1 MSKTAKI
8 KYVGLIFVLL
18 TFFVLIDQQGGPII
32 AADSDKTFQKIKIF
46 GEALSEIQ
54 KKYVED
60 KDSKDLIYGAI
71 KGMVNTLDP
80 HSAFLTPEEFKELEI
95 ETTGIF
101 SGIGIEIT
109 VKDGILTVVSPI
121 EGTPADKAGLR
132 AGDKILQINE
142 KSSKNMSMTEAVRLI
157 RGPRGTKVNLT
168 ILHEG
173 EKEPQKYSITR
184 EVIPIKSVKSKSLE
198 ENYGYIRISTF
209 QDKTTEDFQAALK
222 KLEATKGGL
231 KGLILDLRND
241 PGGLLNEAVK
251 IADEFLES
259 GLIVYTQGRIKDQN
273 LKFNAHPNKTP
284 KNYPIVVLVNEGS
297 ASASEIVAGALQDQK
312 RAIILGTPTFGK
324 GSVQTIIP
332 LDDGSGLKLT
342 TARYFT
348 PNGRSIQAKG
358 IIPDI
363 LVKGKPLKKGETTEK
378 EPRMLREKDLE
389 RHMEDEVKT
398 KEPANGKEI
407 PPEGKKTP
415 GEEEADDPQLASALH
430 LLKSWGVF
438 SQVFKPT
445 AP

>member
-1 MSKTAKI
+1 M
-8 KYVGLIFVLL
+8 
-18 TFFVLIDQQGGPII
+18 
-32 AADSDKTFQKIKIF
+32 
-46 GEALSEIQ
+46 
-54 KKYVED
+54 
-60 KDSKDLIYGAI
+60 
-71 KGMVNTLDP
+71 
-80 HSAFLTPEEFKELEI
+80 
-95 ETTGIF
+95 
-101 SGIGIEIT
+101 
-109 VKDGILTVVSPI
+109 
-121 EGTPADKAGLR
+121 
-132 AGDKILQINE
+132 
-142 KSSKNMSMTEAVRLI
+142 
-157 RGPRGTKVNLT
+157 
-168 ILHEG
+168 
-173 EKEPQKYSITR
+173 
-184 EVIPIKSVKSKSLE
+184 
-198 ENYGYIRISTF
+198 
-209 QDKTTEDFQAALK
+209 
-222 KLEATKGGL
+222 EATKGGL

-342 TARYFT
+342 TARYYT

-358 IIPDI
+358 ITPDI
-363 LVKGKPLKKGETTEK
+363 LVKGKPLKKGETPEK

-389 RHMEDEVKT
+389 RHMEE
-398 KEPANGKEI
+398 
-407 PPEGKKTP
+407 EGEDQRTRQWQGDSRRKAKKTP

-438 SQVFKPT
+438 SQVFKPA